1 MKKARTTKAE
11 QANAAPA
18 TPGRKPIFRK
28 EHVVKAALDLVDR
41 DGHAALSMR
50 AIAADLGTG
59 VATLYNYF
67 GSLAEL
73 KDAMA
78 LILIDGIPLLDAKSA
93 RETRRQLKDMA
104 MAYAKVSERHPD
116 FEQMVGPLAYQ
127 RILRLLDSAL
137 RAMVNAGVDIER
149 AGVMWSV
156 LQSLA
161 QSHAVSSR
169 RLVSVGQTE
178 MRKMIK
184 DLDAVLTLASTG
196 YVEASLEERFSQVLD
211 LTLDR
216 MLPELKTRT
225 SGRG

>member
-1 MKKARTTKAE
+1 MKKARTTTADKPKA
-11 QANAAPA
+11 ARAM
-18 TPGRKPIFRK
+18 PGRKPIFRS
-28 EHVVKAALDLVDR
+28 EHVVKVALDLVDR
-41 DGHAALSMR
+41 DGHEALSMR
-50 AIAADLGTG
+50 AIAAELGTG

-78 LILIDGIPLLDAKSA
+78 LVLIDEIPLLDGRDAQ
-93 RETRRQLKDMA
+93 ETRRQLKDMA
-104 MAYAKVSERHPD
+104 TTYAKVAERHPD

-127 RILRLLDSAL
+127 RVLRLLNSAL
-137 RAMVNAGVDIER
+137 CVMVNAGVDIER

-169 RLVSVGQTE
+169 RLSSVRQTE

-184 DLDAVLTLASTG
+184 DLDAVLTLANTG

-216 MLPELKTRT
+216 MLPELKVKT
-225 SGRG
+225 SKR